1 MSCGECIACSDC
13 TCHTAVLSSVKGM
26 QQLLVMT
33 ACAMFTCLVMA
44 ACAMFSM
51 LPEKTPKPKKE
62 RVVSVKECF
71 LRMFSVPKGLY
82 RNSRFAEMWPIDFR
96 VNASELHVQSAM
108 QGTALS
114 LVLRMRSMCF
124 PLKCFLLNVP

>member
-1 MSCGECIACSDC
+1 MSRGECIACSDC

-44 ACAMFSM
+44 ACAMFQCC
-51 LPEKTPKPKKE
+51 PKTPKPKKE
-62 RVVSVKECF
+62 RVERMRECF
-71 LRMFSVPKGLY
+71 LRMFSVPKGLC
-82 RNSRFAEMWPIDFR
+82 RNFRFAEMWPIDFR
-96 VNASELHVQSAM
+96 VNASELRVQSAM

>member
-1 MSCGECIACSDC
+1 
-13 TCHTAVLSSVKGM
+13 
-26 QQLLVMT
+26 
-33 ACAMFTCLVMA
+33 
-44 ACAMFSM
+44 MFSPNVFG
-51 LPEKTPKPKKE
+51 PEGT
-62 RVVSVKECF
+62 
-71 LRMFSVPKGLY
+71 VPKFPIC
-82 RNSRFAEMWPIDFR
+82 RNVPIDFR

>member
-1 MSCGECIACSDC
+1 MHCMSDC
-13 TCHTAVLSSVKGM
+13 TCHTAVLCSVKGM

-44 ACAMFSM
+44 ACAMFFRCC
-51 LPEKTPKPKKE
+51 PKTPKPKKE
-62 RVVSVKECF
+62 RVVSVRECF
-71 LRMFSVPKGLY
+71 LRMFFSVPKGWD

-96 VNASELHVQSAM
+96 VNAGELHVQSAM

>member
-1 MSCGECIACSDC
+1 MNAL
-13 TCHTAVLSSVKGM
+13 HVLTAHVTLLFCVKGM

-44 ACAMFSM
+44 ACAMFQCC
-51 LPEKTPKPKKE
+51 PKTPKPKKE
-62 RVVSVKECF
+62 RVERMRECF
-71 LRMFSVPKGLY
+71 LRMFSAPKGLY
-82 RNSRFAEMWPIDFR
+82 RNFRFAEMWPIDFR

-124 PLKCFLLNVP
+124 PLKCFLLNVPCDIDCL

>member
-1 MSCGECIACSDC
+1 MNALHVLTA

-44 ACAMFSM
+44 ACAMFQRC
-51 LPEKTPKPKKE
+51 PKIPKPKKE
-62 RVVSVKECF
+62 RVERMRECF
-71 LRMFSVPKGLY
+71 LRMFSVPKGLC
-82 RNSRFAEMWPIDFR
+82 RNFRFAEMWPIDFR

>member
-1 MSCGECIACSDC
+1 MHCMSDC
-13 TCHTAVLSSVKGM
+13 TCHTAVLCSVKGM

-51 LPEKTPKPKKE
+51 LPENPKTKE
-62 RVVSVKECF
+62 RESCECGENAF
-71 LRMFSVPKGLY
+71 LRMFSVPKGLD

>member
-1 MSCGECIACSDC
+1 MHCMSDC
-13 TCHTAVLSSVKGM
+13 TCHTAVLCSVKGM

-44 ACAMFSM
+44 ACATFSM
-51 LPEKTPKPKKE
+51 LPENPKPKKE
-62 RVVSVKECF
+62 RVVSVRECF
-71 LRMFSVPKGLY
+71 LRMFFSVPKGLD

-124 PLKCFLLNVP
+124 PLKCFLLHVP

>member
-1 MSCGECIACSDC
+1 MSRGECIACSDC

-51 LPEKTPKPKKE
+51 LPENPKTKE
-62 RVVSVKECF
+62 RESCECE
-71 LRMFSVPKGLY
+71 RMLSPNVFFCPEGIVPKFPIC
-82 RNSRFAEMWPIDFR
+82 RNVAD
-96 VNASELHVQSAM
+96 
-108 QGTALS
+108 
-114 LVLRMRSMCF
+114 
-124 PLKCFLLNVP
+124 

>member
-1 MSCGECIACSDC
+1 MSRGECIACSDC

-33 ACAMFTCLVMA
+33 ACAMFQC
-44 ACAMFSM
+44 C
-51 LPEKTPKPKKE
+51 PKTPKPKKE
-62 RVVSVKECF
+62 RVERMRECF
-71 LRMFSVPKGLY
+71 LRMFSVPKGLC
-82 RNSRFAEMWPIDFR
+82 RNFRFAEMWPIDFR

>member
-1 MSCGECIACSDC
+1 
-13 TCHTAVLSSVKGM
+13 M

-51 LPEKTPKPKKE
+51 LPENPKPKKE
-62 RVVSVKECF
+62 RVVSVRECF
-71 LRMFSVPKGLY
+71 LRMFSVPKGLG